1 MEFDHHETIRQSI
14 NNNNNLILNGNKNL
28 MEPTI
33 RRLTSESDNSSS
45 ISPSLSERSNGVSW
59 SDQVGLFYFCQQL
72 IFFLLCIYLH
82 DSFYLTNKSD

>member
-14 NNNNNLILNGNKNL
+14 NNNNNNNLILNGNKNL

-59 SDQVGLFYFCQQL
+59 SDQVGLFYFV
-72 IFFLLCIYLH
+72 
-82 DSFYLTNKSD
+82 NK

>member
-14 NNNNNLILNGNKNL
+14 NNNNNNLILNGSKNL

-59 SDQVGLFYFCQQL
+59 SDQVGLSYFCQQL
-72 IFFLLCIYLH
+72 LLCIYLH
-82 DSFYLTNKSD
+82 DSFFFIILFD

>member
-14 NNNNNLILNGNKNL
+14 NNNNNNLILNGNK

-59 SDQVGLFYFCQQL
+59 SDQVGLFKFCQQ
-72 IFFLLCIYLH
+72 I
-82 DSFYLTNKSD
+82 